1 MDNMELEDKVQ
12 RQSMLLSIY
21 NIMTVYNIQNDL
33 SIQTIDWWTW
43 MLLNKHLKKALY
55 AQYT

>member
-21 NIMTVYNIQNDL
+21 NITTVYNIQNDL
-33 SIQTIDWWTW
+33 FI
-43 MLLNKHLKKALY
+43 
-55 AQYT
+55 